1 MPYSIPI
8 VSLGFDMQVNK
19 FDRRI
24 SIFARVQTQNDYGEM
39 ILTDALKA
47 NVWASVTPIG
57 GKETWMAS
65 QIVPEAK
72 FKMVIRYRDDLVETD
87 KVLFDGTEYDIA
99 YIAQIGRKEGL
110 EVIVKFP

>member
-1 MPYSIPI
+1 
-8 VSLGFDMQVNK
+8 MQVHK
-19 FDRRI
+19 MDRKI
-24 SIFARVQTQNDYGEM
+24 AIFSRVETQNEYGEM

-57 GKETWMAS
+57 GKETWMAA

-72 FKMVIRYRDDLVETD
+72 FKIVMRYRDDLVETD
-87 KVLFDGTEYDIA
+87 KVLFDNVEYDIA

-110 EVIVKFP
+110 EVVVKFP